1 MKPKEWF
8 VNKYPGL
15 GYVLDERDYGYGKTI
30 FLFRWKKKDL
40 ARKLTEYYLD
50 RAKTLCRKAG
60 IDVEDL
66 YSSADDS
73 RGQIDTWA
81 AIVARVIAD
90 NGYQSMKQL
99 NEEIDCL
106 VRTDIRI
113 WKTYIPQGGK
123 EKRNG

>member
-8 VNKYPGL
+8 VNKYPEL
-15 GYVLDERDYGYGKTI
+15 GDVLDERDTGYGKTI
-30 FLFRWKKKDL
+30 YLFRWKKKDL

-50 RAKTLCRKAG
+50 RAKTLCRRAG
-60 IDVEDL
+60 IEVSDL
-66 YSSADDS
+66 YSCEDDS

-99 NEEIDCL
+99 NEEIDNL

-123 EKRNG
+123 EKKNG